1 MVETKKEETKEVQD
15 RWSVQLAIVDENKP
29 PQKIIVDGIAEKEG
43 EGNFDIHSAIAK
55 LLNNQERLMKL
66 LD

>member
-1 MVETKKEETKEVQD
+1 MAEKEKEETKEVQE
-15 RWSVQLAIVDENKP
+15 RWSVQLAIVDENTP
-29 PQKIIVDGIAEKEG
+29 PQKIIVDSKAKKEG
-43 EGNFDIHSAIAK
+43 EGNLDLHAAILK